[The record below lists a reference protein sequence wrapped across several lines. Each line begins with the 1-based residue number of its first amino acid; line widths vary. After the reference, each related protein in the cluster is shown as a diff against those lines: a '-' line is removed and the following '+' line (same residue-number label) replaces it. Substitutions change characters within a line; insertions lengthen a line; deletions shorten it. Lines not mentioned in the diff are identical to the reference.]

1 MSRRRTL
8 SVAAAALATA
18 LTTLAGCTD
27 EPSASPSRPSDTPSA
42 RPTPTGPMP
51 TASPAGEHV
60 LGLKWNWTQHA
71 TLDYAADTGG
81 GSTFAEVE
89 WCAVEPVEGQRDWT
103 RSDSIVRRSK
113 QLGHDVMLKIR
124 TGQCWAT
131 EPPLPG
137 IPDRTEVASKTPST
151 PPVDEAAYEEF
162 VTELVR
168 RYAAMGVHTYAV
180 ENEPDVFNF
189 WAGEIADY
197 EELVRLAAPV
207 IRAADPDARIL
218 EAGLSSTGYGV
229 VLAQELIDAGD
240 ADAALETYLGYY
252 GRRMAGG
259 ASRWASVSDTAG
271 LAQVL
276 ASDPA
281 VRAREVF
288 DAATRLVEEG
298 VVDVYQL
305 HFYEETSRLPEL
317 LALVRSR
324 IGDAA
329 VEGWEVGVAW
339 PGDGYDP
346 DEAAAETT
354 RLIATLL
361 ADGVSR
367 VIYLPL
373 AYTPGNTPQVFRG
386 LVDESGEVLP
396 AGEAFR
402 LISDLLV
409 ARTKR
414 EFHRVD
420 DGTGL
425 RGVVIDRGPQ
435 GQAALLWAASGTVSF
450 ELEDGESATDH
461 RGGALEAPL
470 EVGAD
475 PVVVTSEGASLAP
488 RLTATG

>member
-1 MSRRRTL
+1 MTRRRSSL
-8 SVAAAALATA
+8 AAAALAIA
-18 LTTLAGCTD
+18 LTSVAGCTD
-27 EPSASPSRPSDTPSA
+27 EPSASPRPTDAPSA

-51 TASPAGEHV
+51 TATPAGQHV
-60 LGLKWNWTQHA
+60 LGLKWNWSQHA

-89 WCAVEPVEGQRDWT
+89 WCAVEPAEGQRDWT
-103 RSDSIVRRSK
+103 RSDAIVRRSA

-131 EPPLPG
+131 EAPLPG
-137 IPDRTEVASKTPST
+137 VPDRTEVASKTPST
-151 PPVDEAAYEEF
+151 PPVDEGAYEEF

-168 RYAAMGVHTYAV
+168 RYSAMGVHTYAV

-189 WAGEIADY
+189 WAGEITDY

-207 IRAADPDARIL
+207 IRAADPQARIL

-229 VLAQELIDAGD
+229 VLAQELADAGD
-240 ADAALETYLGYY
+240 TDAALEAYLGYY

-259 ASRWASVSDTAG
+259 ASRWAPVSETAG

-281 VRAREVF
+281 LRAREVF
-288 DAATRLVEEG
+288 DVATRLVEEG
-298 VVDVYQL
+298 VVDAYQL
-305 HFYEETSRLPEL
+305 HFYEETDQLPGL
-317 LALVRSR
+317 LGLVRSR
-324 IGDAA
+324 IGDAP
-329 VEGWEVGVAW
+329 VEAWEVGVAW
-339 PGDGYDP
+339 PGDEYDP

-361 ADGVSR
+361 ADGVAR
-367 VIYLPL
+367 VVYLPL

-386 LVDESGEVLP
+386 LVDESGAVLP
-396 AGEAFR
+396 AGESFR
-402 LISDLLV
+402 LLSDLLV
-409 ARTKR
+409 ARTER

-420 DGTGL
+420 DSTGL

-435 GQAALLWAASGTVSF
+435 GQAAVLWAESGTVPF

-461 RGGALEAPL
+461 RGADLTAPL

-475 PVVVTSEGASLAP
+475 PVVVTTKGASLTP